1 MANEINPLIQQA
13 ITHCGQLAD
22 QLDKSSDEIESA
34 LRAAN
39 QLGEML
45 EEDSGELRE
54 SIRSLTSRLQ
64 KARTDIEEADGKAGT
79 ALATLAGRADAVE
92 GDTDLLLNAVKE
104 GTANVE
110 GTVTEVF
117 QSLESQAEGLGDDF
131 ERLAA
136 GITDLSQ
143 ALAGHAGDQQGAL
156 ESLATR
162 FDQAHG
168 YLSEKQTEWL
178 NAVDRITTEIQE
190 GSQAAARSLGDMLRS
205 HATASL
211 AWGNELVIGHNVAME
226 SLSAAFADKAPE
238 SVDQA
243 VQPLLQEL
251 WDLVSTAEKQREEL
265 STKGQAVLDRLTNLI
280 PEIVALTEA
289 LQTTEGL

>member
-168 YLSEKQTEWL
+168 DLSEKQTEWL

-251 WDLVSTAEKQREEL
+251 RDLVSTAEKQREEL